1 MAVPVSVGIALL
13 LTEVVPYRWSRPIVY
28 VIDLLAVV
36 PSVVW
41 GLWGILVFAPWIQHI
56 YTSIGSGVNGIP
68 VLEQPVRAAHQRG
81 LVLHRR
87 HHPGL
92 HDHADRDLA
101 VARGHRDGAGDRPGG
116 RVRAGRHPVEMIRGA
131 VWPHSQGGVVGAVLL
146 GLGRAMGETI
156 AVALVI
162 GSSPTITSH
171 LFAPGYNMP
180 AVIANEFGEAFGEF
194 RAALMGIGVLLFVFT
209 IIINVIARSDR
220 GTLRPAHEGCLMAV
234 ATEQQNVDLREPKGW
249 RRTSN
254 RIVTA
259 LMVLAFVLVIIPLGF
274 VLFTVIAKG
283 VSIISWSF
291 LTSPIPPNV
300 APANV
305 GGIGPAI
312 LGTIEITALAT
323 VLAVPLGIL
332 GAIYL
337 NEYGG
342 KNWLARL
349 IGFFSDVMTGVP
361 SIIMGLF
368 IFSIWVLHFGFS
380 GLAGAFALGCL
391 MLPVVIRS
399 TDEMLK
405 LVPDSLREGSYALG
419 ATKARVT
426 LTVVLPAA
434 IGGIVS
440 GALLAVAR
448 AAGETAPLL
457 FTILTV
463 TTVNPNVF
471 SGANTSLPSQI
482 FVNASAPYPGAQARG
497 WGAALTLIV
506 IAFVLMVVARFV
518 TARFSR
524 FSR

>member
-1 MAVPVSVGIALL
+1 MAV
-13 LTEVVPYRWSRPIVY
+13 
-28 VIDLLAVV
+28 
-36 PSVVW
+36 
-41 GLWGILVFAPWIQHI
+41 
-56 YTSIGSGVNGIP
+56 
-68 VLEQPVRAAHQRG
+68 
-81 LVLHRR
+81 
-87 HHPGL
+87 
-92 HDHADRDLA
+92 
-101 VARGHRDGAGDRPGG
+101 VA
-116 RVRAGRHPVEMIRGA
+116 
-131 VWPHSQGGVVGAVLL
+131 
-146 GLGRAMGETI
+146 
-156 AVALVI
+156 
-162 GSSPTITSH
+162 
-171 LFAPGYNMP
+171 
-180 AVIANEFGEAFGEF
+180 
-194 RAALMGIGVLLFVFT
+194 
-209 IIINVIARSDR
+209 
-220 GTLRPAHEGCLMAV
+220 
-234 ATEQQNVDLREPKGW
+234 EQQQLDLREPKGW

-259 LMVLAFVLVIIPLGF
+259 LMVISFVVVLIPLGF

-291 LTSPIPPNV
+291 LTSGIPPNV

-305 GGIGPAI
+305 GGIGPAV

-342 KNWLARL
+342 KNWLAAL

-399 TDEMLK
+399 TYEMLR
-405 LVPDSLREGSYALG
+405 LVPNSLREGSYALG
-419 ATKARVT
+419 ATKSRVT

-463 TTVNPNVF
+463 TAANPNVF
-471 SGANTSLPSQI
+471 SGANTALPSQI
-482 FVNASAPYPGAQARG
+482 FVNASSPYVGAQARG

-506 IAFVLMVVARFV
+506 ICFVLMIVARFV